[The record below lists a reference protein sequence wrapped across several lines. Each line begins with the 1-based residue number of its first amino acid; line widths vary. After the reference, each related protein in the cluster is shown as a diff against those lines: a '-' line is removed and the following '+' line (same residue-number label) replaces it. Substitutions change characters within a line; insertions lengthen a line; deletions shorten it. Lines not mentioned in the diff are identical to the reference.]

1 MDARSPRAAESV
13 LWSGLPALHGIA
25 GACVDCAKM
34 GNKPALLLLSIYAGG
49 QLWLFGSSEVK
60 QSSLFFRWLLWQ
72 G

>member
-1 MDARSPRAAESV
+1 M
-13 LWSGLPALHGIA
+13 
-25 GACVDCAKM
+25 DCAKM